1 LLLWRQQAGWCSGR
15 ATFTGSNSQCEQHE
29 EKASSHT
36 GVNAQTDQSSK
47 RELLSLGRELRGG
60 VRLLSRVVFGSLSG
74 PGLRLM
80 KGEELEGWR
89 LLGE

>member
-36 GVNAQTDQSSK
+36 GMNAQTDQSSK

-60 VRLLSRVVFGSLSG
+60 VRLVSLDVAGPFSG
-74 PGLRLM
+74 AGLRLLT
-80 KGEELEGWR
+80 GGLEEGCR
-89 LLGE
+89 GLGE